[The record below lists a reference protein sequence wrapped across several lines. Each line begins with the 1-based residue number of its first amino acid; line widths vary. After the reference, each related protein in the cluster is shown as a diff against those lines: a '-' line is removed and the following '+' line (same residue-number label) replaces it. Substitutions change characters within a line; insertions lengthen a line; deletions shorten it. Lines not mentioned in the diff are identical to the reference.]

1 MGDAPVDFNS
11 LNPLYSQIS
20 EIFLLRDDGTP
31 SGSENAE
38 LSLMNNVHCK
48 FEKLEMIESVFE
60 QYPKGSITVRDL
72 SDIITVI
79 HENEFNTILIRY
91 LDNTTHYFY
100 ITSTSYVNNAA
111 SETSE
116 NYVSI
121 NFSNHLYHIAETEAL
136 VNMLNT
142 KKPTVSLISEFISD
156 ASKKVNDFVQQHFYY
171 ADEITVSLEKTDNF
185 VLYKPLQCLDS
196 RTDLPIDNF
205 IQYFSYLSSYATTGL
220 EPYFNKKFPRYL
232 FWTGWDNKVNFKYFY
247 QDCNKDTI
255 QISNLN
261 RNDFRYAVYD
271 SDTRAIEMQSLNGK
285 KPFKKIYSFLTQPAI
300 QFMSTKSFYVRK
312 TPKILNPGAGAP
324 YDQLLYQYQDEG
336 EKYNISIVTSDGI
349 VTDVPRG
356 SNEITFE
363 GHWGYYDDLTSLN
376 KVNKPTHIGNV
387 FGLEQKYV
395 NSKFMGIT
403 GLFPYVDN
411 IEMWRHQF
419 DLTPLH
425 PNCPLNSYTRNKTNL
440 DKIISLR
447 YDIYRSTNGIP
458 KQLEKIREI
467 ERQNFVAY
475 VLCCLAT
482 PEENLQD
489 ETFFAAITGYIP
501 ETEAYG
507 ENGVNGEPL
516 KYLYYFHRLKPVVD
530 ERTIFFP
537 TIPPSP
543 SNNNP
548 FRAFESVSFPASSGW
563 DFDIMSP
570 DQSVPGDYSTYAINL
585 NERTNFF
592 VSDDLGADGRYAP
605 GWHAL
610 SILTDEYTNVTYRP
624 IGHSIKNLTTSSGC
638 ASFDCGK
645 KHIVR
650 MTKTPMKRLLIEAG
664 TTDEDL
670 LAYYANRYLYT
681 FAAENVVDGRCPT
694 PTP

>member
-1 MGDAPVDFNS
+1 MDTDEGKKTFKK
-11 LNPLYSQIS
+11 LYS
-20 EIFLLRDDGTP
+20 F
-31 SGSENAE
+31 
-38 LSLMNNVHCK
+38 
-48 FEKLEMIESVFE
+48 
-60 QYPKGSITVRDL
+60 
-72 SDIITVI
+72 
-79 HENEFNTILIRY
+79 
-91 LDNTTHYFY
+91 
-100 ITSTSYVNNAA
+100 STD
-111 SETSE
+111 
-116 NYVSI
+116 
-121 NFSNHLYHIAETEAL
+121 
-136 VNMLNT
+136 
-142 KKPTVSLISEFISD
+142 P
-156 ASKKVNDFVQQHFYY
+156 
-171 ADEITVSLEKTDNF
+171 AD
-185 VLYKPLQCLDS
+185 
-196 RTDLPIDNF
+196 
-205 IQYFSYLSSYATTGL
+205 
-220 EPYFNKKFPRYL
+220 
-232 FWTGWDNKVNFKYFY
+232 
-247 QDCNKDTI
+247 
-255 QISNLN
+255 
-261 RNDFRYAVYD
+261 
-271 SDTRAIEMQSLNGK
+271 
-285 KPFKKIYSFLTQPAI
+285 
-300 QFMSTKSFYVRK
+300 QFMSTKAFYVRK
-312 TPKILNPGAGAP
+312 TPRILNPGSGLP

-336 EKYNISIVTSDGI
+336 EKYTISIVTSDGI
-349 VTDVPRG
+349 LNDVPKG
-356 SNEITFE
+356 ANEIVFSS
-363 GHWGYYDDLTSLN
+363 HWGYYDDLKSPNT
-376 KVNKPTHIGNV
+376 VNKPTHIGNA
-387 FGLEQKYV
+387 FGLDQKYV
-395 NSKFMGIT
+395 SPKFMGLT
-403 GLFPYVDN
+403 GLFPYIDN
-411 IEMWRHQF
+411 VEMWKHQF

-425 PNCPLNSYTRNKTNL
+425 PNCPLISYTKNNTNL

-447 YDIYRSTNGIP
+447 HDIFKDKNGIP
-458 KQLEKIREI
+458 KQLEKIREV

-475 VLCCLAT
+475 VLCCLST

-516 KYLYYFHRLKPVVD
+516 KYLYYFHRLKPIVND
-530 ERTIFFP
+530 AATYFP
-537 TIPPSP
+537 TIPPTS

-548 FRAFESVSFPASSGW
+548 FRGFETTTFPTFSGW

-681 FAAENVVDGRCPT
+681 FAAENVTDGRCPT
-694 PTP
+694 PTT

>member
-1 MGDAPVDFNS
+1 MGEAPVDFNS

-31 SGSENAE
+31 SGSENNE

-48 FEKLEMIESVFE
+48 FEKLEMVESVFE

-72 SDIITVI
+72 SDIVTVI
-79 HENEFNTILIRY
+79 QENEFNTILIKY
-91 LDNTTHYFY
+91 LDNTSHYFY
-100 ITSTSYVNNAA
+100 ITSTSYLNNAA

-121 NFSNHLYHIAETEAL
+121 NFTNHLYHIAETESL
-136 VNMLNT
+136 VNMMNT
-142 KKPTVSLISEFISD
+142 KKPTVSLIHEFIQD
-156 ASKKVNDFVQQHFYY
+156 ASKQVDNFVQNHFYY
-171 ADEITVSLEKTDNF
+171 ADPIETFSDITSNF
-185 VLYKPLQCLDS
+185 VLYKPLHSLDS
-196 RTDLPIDNF
+196 RTDIPVDNF
-205 IQYFSYLSSYATTGL
+205 VQYFSYLSSYAINNGAIEYSGKNL
-220 EPYFNKKFPRYL
+220 PRFL
-232 FWTGWDNKVNFKYFY
+232 FWTGWDNTINFKYFH
-247 QDCNKDTI
+247 QECDRDSKELVI
-255 QISNLN
+255 LN

-271 SDTRAIEMQSLNGK
+271 SDTRAIEMPSINGK
-285 KPFKKIYSFLTQPAI
+285 KPFKKIYSFLTQPAT

-312 TPKILNPGAGAP
+312 TPIVLNPGAGGR
-324 YDQLLYQYQDEG
+324 YDQMLYQYQDEG

-349 VTDVPRG
+349 VNDVPPG
-356 SNEITFE
+356 SNEISFN

-376 KVNKPTHIGNV
+376 KVNKPNHIGNV

-403 GLFPYVDN
+403 GLFPYIDN

-419 DLTPLH
+419 DITPLH
-425 PNCPLNSYTRNKTNL
+425 PNCPLFNYTRNKTNL

-447 YDIYRSTNGIP
+447 YDIYKSTNGIP

-489 ETFFAAITGYIP
+489 ETFFAAITGYTP
-501 ETEAYG
+501 EVSSYA

-516 KYLYYFHRLKPVVD
+516 KYLYYFIRLKPTAPV
-530 ERTIFFP
+530 FG
-537 TIPPSP
+537 TIPPVASA
-543 SNNNP
+543 NNP
-548 FRAFESVSFPASSGW
+548 FRAFETTVWDYDITSTDKSVL
-563 DFDIMSP
+563 
-570 DQSVPGDYSTYAINL
+570 GDYATYAVNL
-585 NERTNFF
+585 NERMNAIIT
-592 VSDDLGADGRYAP
+592 SDGIINGKYAP

-610 SILTDEYTNVTYRP
+610 SILTNAYTNVTYRP
-624 IGHSIKNLTTSSGC
+624 IGHDIKDLKTSSGC
-638 ASFDCGK
+638 PSFDCGK
-645 KHIVR
+645 YHIVR
-650 MTKTPMKRLLIEAG
+650 MTKTPIKRLLIEAG
-664 TTDEDL
+664 VTDATL
-670 LAYYANRYLYT
+670 LSYYTDRYLYT
-681 FAAENVVDGRCPT
+681 FAAENVTDGRCPT